1 MSPAQ
6 RNAVSVGVKTTL
18 IGALVVWIAAL
29 ARDNVIYRPEYNAHV
44 LSREAT
50 TRSIESEV
58 QDVKYLIC
66 LDHPT
71 DSKCREVLR

>member
-18 IGALVVWIAAL
+18 IGALVIWIAAL
-29 ARDNVIYRPEYNAHV
+29 ARENVIFRPEYSAHV
-44 LSREAT
+44 MSREAVALT
-50 TRSIESEV
+50 MEGEI